1 MKTAAV
7 YIRVSTDGQ
16 MEQSPESQLAE
27 IRKFAARNDYFI
39 PDEYIFAEQDGISGR
54 NADKRPEFQR
64 MIGVAKTGGKPFDVI
79 LVWKFSRFARNR
91 QDSIVYKRMLRKQL
105 GIEVVS
111 VNENIGTDNDGLSEL
126 IEAMIEAMD
135 EYYSLNLAEEV
146 KRGMMNKVSRGEA
159 ITHPPFGYKMINKK
173 YVIDDELAP
182 IVRMIFEDFAVNGLS
197 NYRIARK
204 LNDMGIR
211 TLAGREWSK
220 TNVQYMIN
228 NPVYIGKVRWN
239 AGMNATK
246 RRWMQNPDA
255 ILADGIHEAI
265 IPLDLWERGQEIEQ
279 ESQRLHKPKAKS
291 SPPRTMLAGL
301 LKCGNC
307 GASMC
312 GGQSGTYQCGG
323 YSRGTCKISHS
334 IIRGKLENAVID
346 ELDRILDGGEFE
358 ITPPTPPPKA
368 KSETEVIAAQIRKQ
382 GQKLDRIKEAYEA
395 GVYDIAEMK
404 KRLSREQAVLGELM
418 SATAEFKPDTEA
430 RKQQL
435 IAQRTSIVKIL
446 RSDQAATDEKNALL
460 QTFLDRIVFT
470 RKTQRGEG
478 TIDIYLR

>member
-27 IRKFAARNDYFI
+27 IRKFAARNDYLI
-39 PDEYIFAEQDGISGR
+39 SDDYIFAEQDGISGR
-54 NADKRPEFQR
+54 NAEKRPEFQR
-64 MIGVAKTGGKPFDVI
+64 MIGVAKSGDRPFDAI

-91 QDSIVYKRMLRKQL
+91 QDAIIYKRLLRKQL

-146 KRGMMNKVSRGEA
+146 KRGMLNKINRGEA

-173 YVIDDELAP
+173 YVVDEERAP
-182 IVRMIFEDFAVNGLS
+182 IVRMIFEDYAVNGFS

-211 TLAGREWSK
+211 THSGHEWCA
-220 TNVQYMIN
+220 TTVRYMIN
-228 NPVYIGKVRWN
+228 NPVYIGKVRWGAN
-239 AGMNATK
+239 MSVTK
-246 RRWMQNPDA
+246 WRWSQNPNT
-255 ILADGIHEAI
+255 ILTDGIHEAI
-265 IPLDLWERGQEIEQ
+265 VPLDLWEKGQEIEQ
-279 ESQRLHKPKAKS
+279 ESLRLHKPMAKS
-291 SPPRTMLAGL
+291 SPPRTMLAGM

-307 GASMC
+307 GAAMC
-312 GGQSGTYQCGG
+312 GAQNAYQCGG
-323 YSRGTCKISHS
+323 YLRGTCKVSHF
-334 IIRGKLENAVID
+334 INRDKIENAVID
-346 ELDRILDGGEFE
+346 EIDKILEGGEFE
-358 ITPPTPPPKA
+358 ITPPTPPPKV
-368 KSETEVIAAQIRKQ
+368 KSEVEVIAAQIKKQ

-395 GVYDIAEMK
+395 GVYDVAEMK
-404 KRLSREQAVLGELM
+404 TRLAREQAVLDELM
-418 SATAEFKPDTEA
+418 SATAEFKPDTDA

-435 IAQRTSIVKIL
+435 IVQRASIVEIL
-446 RSDQAATDEKNALL
+446 RSDQATIDEKNALL
-460 QTFLDRIVFT
+460 QTFIDRIIFT
-470 RKTQRGEG
+470 RKVQRREG